1 MESFDRAQC
10 MELVE
15 CSPAAVAVHDKAA
28 WLSIFARDA
37 VVEDPVGSAPQR
49 QGKGATRDDALGR
62 FYETFIA
69 PNGIHFEVD
78 RDVVCGNHVMRDLT
92 IVIAMTDTL
101 TTRVPVHLL
110 YELVDEDGEPRISR
124 LAAHWEL
131 KGSVEQQRS
140 AGSGFLWVGIKSMLR
155 MLRHMG
161 VSGVIGF
168 SRASS
173 GVGEAG
179 KERLQALV
187 EALAERDEPAMA
199 ALFAGPDAMIE
210 FPRGR
215 PVSIA
220 ECAAAGG
227 QMQLSKVLA
236 AGTVVTATVAYETQG
251 ASRHGVLLCEF
262 EADSLKIQ
270 HLIGYWED

>member
-1 MESFDRAQC
+1 MDSFDRAQC
-10 MELVE
+10 MALIER
-15 CSPAAVAVHDKAA
+15 SPAAVGEHDKAA

-49 QGKGATRDDALGR
+49 QGLGATRDEALGR

-69 PNGIHFEVD
+69 PNAIHFEVD

-92 IVIAMTDTL
+92 IVIAMSETL

-110 YELVDEDGEPRISR
+110 YELIDEHGELRISR

-140 AGSGFLWVGIKSMLR
+140 SGPGFMWVGIKSMLR

-161 VSGVIGF
+161 VSGVRGF
-168 SRASS
+168 SQASS
-173 GVGEAG
+173 SVGEPG
-179 KERLQALV
+179 KERVHAFV
-187 EALAERDEPAMA
+187 GALADRDEPAMA
-199 ALFAGPDAMIE
+199 ALFSDSGAAIE

-215 PVSIA
+215 RLSIA
-220 ECAAAGG
+220 QCAAAGG
-227 QMQLSKVLA
+227 RMQLSKVLA
-236 AGTVVTATVAYETQG
+236 AGNVVTATVEYETTD
-251 ASRHGVLLCEF
+251 AVYHGVLLSEI
-262 EADSLKIQ
+262 DSESLEIQ
-270 HLIGYWED
+270 RMVGYWED